1 MTGHFRKRIKRGG
14 RIRGCDQ
21 VAIVDL
27 AVQCSRGLPDPQPSL
42 TAAVADHVGRQLVHG
57 QDRVPGPAI
66 RQSRLPGQ
74 NQHFRPQNGQRG
86 RAEHKVEE
94 LRDTIAGY
102 SFYLAVTGHL
112 RREFP
117 RTSAR

>member
-1 MTGHFRKRIKRGG
+1 MEPYLKPKSEASEI
-14 RIRGCDQ
+14 IY
-21 VAIVDL
+21 
-27 AVQCSRGLPDPQPSL
+27 
-42 TAAVADHVGRQLVHG
+42 
-57 QDRVPGPAI
+57 PGPAI

-117 RTSAR
+117 RMSAR